1 MEKKHMRNMYYK
13 LLGLVMILTLL
24 SLPALAGNHKT
35 ITATEL
41 KTRLAKK
48 KFFLLDV
55 HIPEQA
61 HINGTDAF
69 IDFRK
74 IRQSTHRLPSDK
86 EAEIVVYCLGGGM
99 SRAAAEDLLEM
110 GYTNVHDLEG
120 GVYAF
125 NRLLSK

>member
-1 MEKKHMRNMYYK
+1 MKNMYYK
-13 LLGLVMILTLL
+13 LFSLVMILSLF
-24 SLPALAGNHKT
+24 SLPAWAANYKP

-41 KTRLAKK
+41 KTRLADKN
-48 KFFLLDV
+48 FFLLDV

-61 HINGTDAF
+61 HIKGTDAF

-74 IRQSTHRLPSDK
+74 IRQSTHKLPSDK
-86 EAEIVVYCLGGGM
+86 ETEIVVYCLGGGM

-110 GYTNVHDLEG
+110 GYTNVYDLEG
-120 GVYAF
+120 GVHAF